1 MSDNQDHRAPTHTVI
16 VNAQDQFVVW
26 STRLQP
32 PAGWRCIG
40 IEGTRSELDIYL
52 RKLAAETL
60 PMPLLITDE
69 QSLDTHWD

>member
-1 MSDNQDHRAPTHTVI
+1 MDDNPENPAATHQII

-26 STRLQP
+26 PLRLQP

-40 IEGTRSELDIYL
+40 TTGTRAELDVYL

-60 PMPLLITDE
+60 PMPLLITDKRT
-69 QSLDTHWD
+69 LDTRWD